1 MKTSSRESV
10 PVASTAER
18 TARRWDVLVT
28 LILMTLLLLPIPFVQ
43 FRSWPERR
51 LILERPVLPWSAFR
65 LCYQPIEGGPPVE
78 ELYRFRGSGGLAP
91 QTLTA
96 VSPLALESSELPFL
110 QWQKQPEIGLHE
122 LHHRGGLLE
131 ITVRWQ
137 PVIAYPLR
145 MLKNAWQAHP
155 LGSHGGGAK
164 R

>member
-1 MKTSSRESV
+1 MTNIPQGSGAFFRADRR
-10 PVASTAER
+10 AS
-18 TARRWDVLVT
+18 RWDVTVMVL
-28 LILMTLLLLPIPFVQ
+28 LAILLLIPIPFVQ

-65 LCYQPIEGGPPVE
+65 LCYHPIEGGPPVE
-78 ELYRFRGSGGLAP
+78 ELYHFEGSGRLAP
-91 QTLTA
+91 QPLNA

-122 LHHRGGLLE
+122 IHRTGALLE

-137 PVIAYPLR
+137 PILAYPLK
-145 MLKNAWQAHP
+145 MLRDAWQAHP
-155 LGSHGGGAK
+155 LGSHGGEAS